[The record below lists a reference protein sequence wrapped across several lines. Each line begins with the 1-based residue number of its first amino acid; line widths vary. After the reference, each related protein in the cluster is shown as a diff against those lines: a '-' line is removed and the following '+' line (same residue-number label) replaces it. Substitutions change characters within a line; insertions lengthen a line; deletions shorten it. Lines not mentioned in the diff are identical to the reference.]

1 MSFEQTSLPKY
12 LSRPELVIRQGA
24 TEVTTSRDISRGVRL
39 LIHGPQN
46 IFREG
51 NRDDR
56 KPDGKNCLFKDDH
69 AVVVAPPGSLGR
81 QLRSMLVN

>member
-1 MSFEQTSLPKY
+1 MLALTYTLHKFLP
-12 LSRPELVIRQGA
+12 RPELVIRKGA
-24 TEVTTSRDISRGVRL
+24 TEATASRDISRGVRL

-69 AVVVAPPGSLGR
+69 AVVVARRAIWVAS
-81 QLRSMLVN
+81 